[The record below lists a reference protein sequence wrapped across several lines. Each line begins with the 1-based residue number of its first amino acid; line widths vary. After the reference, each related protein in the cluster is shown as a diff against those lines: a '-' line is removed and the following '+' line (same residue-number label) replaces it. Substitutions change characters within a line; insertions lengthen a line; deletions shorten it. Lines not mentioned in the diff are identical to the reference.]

1 MFFLRFRHL
10 FFESFNNFLVI
21 LFFLWFKRNSSY
33 FGLAPS
39 ISFIFSL
46 LACIYT
52 LLIYICILLAYIYTF
67 WLIYAFCWVF
77 IFTFLVYIFTLL
89 IYIFILLSYICI
101 LLSLIFTLLIYIFT
115 FLIYICILLIY
126 IFTLLIYIYTLLH
139 KPPLPY
145 ISGTLLSLSD
155 AVSCWIVELLNP
167 PLSTAFLFL
176 NFQKKRLFV
185 SEQSFFDIE
194 LFLPEV

>member
-21 LFFLWFKRNSSY
+21 LFFWWFKRNSSY

-101 LLSLIFTLLIYIFT
+101 LLDYKYTFWVIYAFCW
-115 FLIYICILLIY
+115 F
-126 IFTLLIYIYTLLH
+126 IYTLCCTA
-139 KPPLPY
+139 
-145 ISGTLLSLSD
+145 SLSLYFSRYQLWKR
-155 AVSCWIVELLNP
+155 WIVELLNP
-167 PLSTAFLFL
+167 PLSTAFLIL
-176 NFQKKRLFV
+176 NSQKKRLFF

>member
-1 MFFLRFRHL
+1 MRYC
-10 FFESFNNFLVI
+10 I
-21 LFFLWFKRNSSY
+21 L
-33 FGLAPS
+33 
-39 ISFIFSL
+39 ISL
-46 LACIYT
+46 LSLFLENICNIY
-52 LLIYICILLAYIYTF
+52 LSSFKY
-67 WLIYAFCWVF
+67 F
-77 IFTFLVYIFTLL
+77 IPLFTI
-89 IYIFILLSYICI
+89 
-101 LLSLIFTLLIYIFT
+101 LSLIFTLLIYIFT